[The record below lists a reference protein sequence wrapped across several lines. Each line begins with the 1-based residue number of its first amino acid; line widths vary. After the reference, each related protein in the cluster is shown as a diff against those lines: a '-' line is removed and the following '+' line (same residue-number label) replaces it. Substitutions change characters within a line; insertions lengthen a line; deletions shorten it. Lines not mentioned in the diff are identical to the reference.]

1 MDEAL
6 YLVCSALLISIAV
19 WLLNPFGKLSSIL
32 SFLLGT
38 DYKSA
43 DLSEGVRPFEQ
54 LPGPKGLPYFG
65 DLINYLKTSGE
76 FKTQMAALK
85 SSFEKYGPIFKR
97 TIMGRTMVFV
107 QDPRDVEIVFKADGR
122 YPVRPKRAIK
132 VSEVYRKSRN
142 RPPLNVAE
150 L

>member
-6 YLVCSALLISIAV
+6 YLVCSAFLISIAV
-19 WLLNPFGKLSSIL
+19 WVLNPFGKLSSLL
-32 SFLLGT
+32 SYLLGT
-38 DYKSA
+38 DCGSA
-43 DLSEGVRPFEQ
+43 DLSEGVQPFEKM
-54 LPGPKGLPYFG
+54 PGPKGLPYFG
-65 DLINYLKTSGE
+65 DVISYLGSGE

-107 QDPRDVEIVFKADGR
+107 QDPRDVEIVVKADGR

-142 RPPLNVAE
+142 RPPLNVAA